1 MKKAEGVFSWVNTQ
15 KRVGNM
21 KEKEQEVD
29 RKRLRKVAI
38 DFYSI
43 FEFSISDGKNFWF
56 LRPRIIS
63 EPVATMSKF

>member
-43 FEFSISDGKNFWF
+43 FEFSISDGKNF
-56 LRPRIIS
+56 
-63 EPVATMSKF
+63 